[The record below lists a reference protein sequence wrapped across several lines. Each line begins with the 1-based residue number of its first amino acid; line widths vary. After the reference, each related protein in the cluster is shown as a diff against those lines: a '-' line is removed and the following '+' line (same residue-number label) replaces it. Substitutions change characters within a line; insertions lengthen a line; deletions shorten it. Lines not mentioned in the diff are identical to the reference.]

1 MYAHLLYFVILTAGK
16 YKLLRAL
23 VLYLWIS
30 LLKLNK
36 CLGDPLST
44 RSQTEYASQDCQD
57 MFSPATGS

>member
-1 MYAHLLYFVILTAGK
+1 MYVPLLYFVRLTAGK

-36 CLGDPLST
+36 FLLLIAYTNYSRGIKFISHLG
-44 RSQTEYASQDCQD
+44 
-57 MFSPATGS
+57 TGYPE